1 MLREKGEKKLKIDS
15 DLLTSA
21 TWYLRYRS
29 GQTDR

>member
-1 MLREKGEKKLKIDS
+1 MGKRGEKLKIDS